1 MIEYFGKIV
10 EVEPKMKTYTCEFT
24 FNSTTGTNVA
34 IVFEMGKIGTE
45 TDKAHDIVLDNVH
58 IEKIASPSVSP
69 VPSEDLREPVSPLR
83 EVPYM
88 RRSLE
93 KKLT

>member
-1 MIEYFGKIV
+1 VSLQNATSSMIEYFGKIV

-45 TDKAHDIVLDNVH
+45 TDKAMTLFLTMYIL
-58 IEKIASPSVSP
+58 
-69 VPSEDLREPVSPLR
+69 
-83 EVPYM
+83 
-88 RRSLE
+88 
-93 KKLT
+93 KK

>member
-1 MIEYFGKIV
+1 VSLQNATSSMIEYFGKIV

-58 IEKIASPSVSP
+58 IEK
-69 VPSEDLREPVSPLR
+69 
-83 EVPYM
+83 
-88 RRSLE
+88 
-93 KKLT
+93 